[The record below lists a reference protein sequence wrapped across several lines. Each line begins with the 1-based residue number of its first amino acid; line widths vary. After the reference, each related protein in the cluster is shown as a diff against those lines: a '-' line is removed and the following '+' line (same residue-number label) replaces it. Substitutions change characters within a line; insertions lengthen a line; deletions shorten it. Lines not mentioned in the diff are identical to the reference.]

1 MKKLILVAAM
11 LAAVGCKGP
20 MGSTGENGSQ
30 GAQGPQGTPG
40 LNGPTEVVLSGPIS
54 SDLFTITDPR
64 IKLASNVSVFLNNGT
79 TLIESPYYL
88 PAFGT
93 NTFYLLDPNA
103 GTIQFYN
110 AAKASAT
117 GYIVVLMI

>member
-1 MKKLILVAAM
+1 MKKLILVTVM
-11 LAAVGCKGP
+11 LVAVGCKGP
-20 MGSTGENGSQ
+20 AGSNGSN

-40 LNGPTEVVLSGPIS
+40 LNGPTEVVLSGPVT
-54 SDLFTITDPR
+54 SDLFTITDAR

-88 PAFGT
+88 PGYAT
-93 NTFYLLDPNA
+93 NTFYLLNPTA